1 MKKKIKGTNFNQN
14 LNIFQKKKEKK
25 IPIIEPNTTFALIF
39 ILHAMEIWR
48 ERNPTEKF
56 EDTKEKKEW
65 KPSIHH
71 FLVSIRYSSPEIQKK
86 EKTFDE
92 EEGELQKKKRRKI
105 AKEEEEYLTFEPFL
119 LLMKKKDY
127 CMTNQSICPSRKVE
141 ALKQVEE
148 KINLTKEYQSNYKCN
163 LSTKL

>member
-1 MKKKIKGTNFNQN
+1 
-14 LNIFQKKKEKK
+14 
-25 IPIIEPNTTFALIF
+25 
-39 ILHAMEIWR
+39 
-48 ERNPTEKF
+48 
-56 EDTKEKKEW
+56 
-65 KPSIHH
+65 
-71 FLVSIRYSSPEIQKK
+71 VSIRYSSPEIQKK

-163 LSTKL
+163 LSTKLWKKGINLLSSKKEEDENEYEQGGENISRSKEKDECEEGCGKKVWNEYEL